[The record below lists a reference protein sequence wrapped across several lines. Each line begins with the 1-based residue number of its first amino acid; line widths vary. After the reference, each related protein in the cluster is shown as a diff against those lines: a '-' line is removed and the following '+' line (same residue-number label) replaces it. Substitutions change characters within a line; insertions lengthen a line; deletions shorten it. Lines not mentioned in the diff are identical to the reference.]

1 MSCFPSKVR
10 LIDYPSF
17 NIWIPTT
24 SNKIPQTQ
32 EETAKEEWLEFCNF
46 YVTFR
51 SNTISGGSG
60 WTSAM
65 VDTVDRWRL
74 NFALQKMLLGGKFL
88 GGCYKSPWKDIL
100 PGRTWAYP
108 RGRRWRA
115 HGGNSFFIQ
124 EWKKL
129 ILVWNYSAKKNHPP
143 SKSEQHT
150 Q

>member
-65 VDTVDRWRL
+65 VDTVDHWRL
-74 NFALQKMLLGGKFL
+74 NFALQKISTARRQISWWMQQI
-88 GGCYKSPWKDIL
+88 SM
-100 PGRTWAYP
+100 GRYLTWAYL
-108 RGRRWRA
+108 GYARRWRA

-129 ILVWNYSAKKNHPP
+129 ILVWNCSAKKNHPP
-143 SKSEQHT
+143 SKSEPPT